1 MTSAALPANM
11 VADASAACVLALD
24 AKEKELRQ
32 EWKAGKKDT
41 RDRLDLVLGKLEG
54 DRERAVR
61 VGVLAE
67 AAAHHSRWSGAP
79 EPMVTVDAADFRAI
93 APWYGW
99 SAHTHLP
106 PLAAWVLAAAGLPV
120 PHHPDAPPDAG
131 DAAEHG

>member
-1 MTSAALPANM
+1 MRHSRQTWSRTPARLVCWPWTPRRRN
-11 VADASAACVLALD
+11 SGI
-24 AKEKELRQ
+24 

-79 EPMVTVDAADFRAI
+79 EPMVTVDAADFRTI